1 MALAYDSS
9 LINGPVTGDYAP
21 VTSFISFAAIASVLG
36 GLTFNLFLCFVNTR
50 VMTISDSHV
59 MLGEM
64 AVTGTALLAA
74 LDRRAGLYIFL
85 AIFITYMFFL
95 FALRH
100 ENDVKAIRDVLNPAI
115 FYVVGTRVKDIRL
128 ADRLALISSIVVLVF
143 AAFEYFLLD
152 IYLDWFNVLG
162 YYISRGTVSLQ
173 ESYGATRGLFISGVR
188 PEPRSLLPFLGQQRV
203 SSVFLEPVSMGNFG
217 AIIYA
222 WGLFRSDYRYRWFL
236 IVAALIMIISADAR
250 FGLGACIVMT
260 ILLPFFRFIPRP
272 IWVVVPFLMLSLF
285 SAYGLV
291 TGVNQGPDDFAGRL
305 ASTAHLITNLP
316 QGAVLG
322 YEAYE
327 KFTADSGF
335 AYTLT
340 QFGIA
345 GFIGLWAAFV
355 MLPCKDARG
364 WQFHSMMIVYLILIL
379 IISNSFYSV
388 KTAALMFFMLG
399 TANAV
404 ILPEARSIW
413 SRLFGDKNPA
423 LNSATGSS
431 SPQPKNR

>member
-9 LINGPVTGDYAP
+9 LAGSSSESADALIP
-21 VTSFISFAAIASVLG
+21 SFVRFAAIASVLG
-36 GLTFNLFLCFVNTR
+36 GLTFNLFLAFVNTR
-50 VMTISDSHV
+50 VIGISDSHV
-59 MLGEM
+59 MLAEM
-64 AVTGTALLAA
+64 AVTGTAFLAA

-85 AIFITYMFFL
+85 AIFFTYMFFL

-100 ENDVKAIRDVLNPAI
+100 ENDIKAIRDVLNPAI
-115 FYVVGTRVKDIRL
+115 FYVLGTRVKDIRL
-128 ADRLALISSIVVLVF
+128 ADRLALISAIIVLVF

-152 IYLDWFNVLG
+152 IYLDWINVLG
-162 YYISRGTVSLQ
+162 YYISRGTVTLQ
-173 ESYGATRGLFISGVR
+173 ESYGATRGLFISGIR
-188 PEPRSLLPFLGQQRV
+188 PEPRTLLPFLGQQRV

-222 WGLFRSDYRYRWFL
+222 WGLFRSDYRYRWLL
-236 IVAALIMIISADAR
+236 IAAALAMIILADAR

-260 ILLPFFRFIPRP
+260 ILCPFFRFVPRQ
-272 IWVVVPFLMLSLF
+272 IWLVVPFLMLSVF
-285 SAYGLV
+285 AAFGLV
-291 TGVNQGPDDFAGRL
+291 TGANPGPDDIAGRFS
-305 ASTAHLITNLP
+305 STSHLITSLP
-316 QGAVLG
+316 AGAVLG

-340 QFGIA
+340 QFAIW
-345 GFIGLWAAFV
+345 GFVGLWATFV

-364 WQFHSMMIVYLILIL
+364 WQFHSMMIVYLLLIL

-404 ILPEARSIW
+404 QLPQAHSLWNKLLGKREPMRIDLARI
-413 SRLFGDKNPA
+413 GGK
-423 LNSATGSS
+423 
-431 SPQPKNR
+431 

>member
-1 MALAYDSS
+1 MAVAYDAS
-9 LINGPVTGDYAP
+9 LANGSLAGIEAP
-21 VTSFISFAAIASVLG
+21 VTSFVRFAAIASVLG
-36 GLTFNLFLCFVNTR
+36 GLTFNLFLAFVNTR
-50 VMTISDSHV
+50 VMGVSDSHV

-64 AVTGTALLAA
+64 AVTGTAFLAA

-85 AIFITYMFFL
+85 AIFFTYMIFL

-100 ENDVKAIRDVLNPAI
+100 ENDIKAIRDVLNPAI

-128 ADRLALISSIVVLVF
+128 ADRLALISAVVVLVF
-143 AAFEYFLLD
+143 AAFEYLALD

-188 PEPRSLLPFLGQQRV
+188 PEPRTLLPFLGQQRV

-236 IVAALIMIISADAR
+236 IAAALAMIILADAR

-260 ILLPFFRFIPRP
+260 VLTPFFRFIPRQ
-272 IWVVVPFLMLSLF
+272 IWLVVPFLMLSVF
-285 SAYGLV
+285 AAFGLI
-291 TGVNQGPDDFAGRL
+291 TGANPGPDDIAGRF
-305 ASTAHLITNLP
+305 ASTSHLITSLP
-316 QGAVLG
+316 AGAVLG

-340 QFGIA
+340 QFGIW
-345 GFIGLWAAFV
+345 GFVGLWATFV

-364 WQFHSMMIVYLILIL
+364 WQFHSMMIVYLLLIL

-404 ILPEARSIW
+404 KLPQSHSWW
-413 SRLFGDKNPA
+413 SRWFGKRAEAPA
-423 LNSATGSS
+423 SI
-431 SPQPKNR
+431 PQR